1 MSRSGRHNGVKIGI
15 DFSLV
20 LFEDKL
26 NRLYIFTGLS
36 KLTTCFCRVLCASNR
51 FITQFVCGSD
61 CFTTVARNV
70 RCILLS
76 PYLFQTGVVF

>member
-1 MSRSGRHNGVKIGI
+1 MSRSGRYNGVKIGI
-15 DFSLV
+15 NVSLV

-26 NRLYIFTGLS
+26 NRLYIFTGLPKS
-36 KLTTCFCRVLCASNR
+36 ATCFCRVICVPNR
-51 FITQFVCGSD
+51 FITQFVCDSD
-61 CFTTVARNV
+61 SFTTVARNV